1 MDEYRVDASELP
13 DEYAALADTRQ
24 VMLEVV
30 GLLEDLHKATT
41 RLGDAIAAAGFH
53 GREWRGL
60 DAQLDEL
67 SDQFPE
73 ITLDDL
79 ITRLAEFSAGN
90 GPAWLRGDRADIEHF
105 NDEAAILGGVIRPL
119 RVLAQRQR
127 VTPARERSRQ
137 PFERALADGR
147 VGTQL
152 DLMARYL
159 RDLEALAP
167 FIAPLVPEEW
177 NLASPAP
184 LAPPAPRPFAAS
196 APAPAPTPTP
206 APAAR
211 SGPAMQSFTRLRDF
225 ADSARGS
232 ASSSRQAETSQAFS
246 RALGRAQAG
255 TEALVLRLRLYRWM
269 VVVIAALILAIAT
282 GLLSLAV
289 HEGATLAPPSHLQ
302 ASPAQLTLTCTGKGA
317 THVLTLRNTGS
328 ASLTWQIAA
337 PAGLTLSAAKGLLT
351 RGASATVTVKV
362 SAARAAR
369 GTLTFTSTDGAAQV
383 PYTVTCQ

>member
-1 MDEYRVDASELP
+1 MDEYRVDASGLP

-90 GPAWLRGDRADIEHF
+90 GPAWLRGDRADIAHF
-105 NDEAAILGGVIRPL
+105 NDEAAILGGVMRPL

-127 VTPARERSRQ
+127 VTPARERSRH

-167 FIAPLVPEEW
+167 FIAPLAPEEW

-184 LAPPAPRPFAAS
+184 PAPPAPRSFAA
-196 APAPAPTPTP
+196 P

-232 ASSSRQAETSQAFS
+232 APSSRQAGPSQAFT
-246 RALGRAQAG
+246 RAVGRARAG
-255 TEALVLRLRLYRWM
+255 SEALVLRLRLYRWM

-282 GLLSLAV
+282 GLLTLAI
-289 HEGATLAPPSHLQ
+289 HEGVTLAPPSHLQ
-302 ASPAQLTLTCTGKGA
+302 ATPAQLTLTCTGRGA

-362 SAARAAR
+362 SAARAAH
-369 GTLTFTSTDGAAQV
+369 GTLAFTSTDGAAQV
-383 PYTVTCQ
+383 SYTITCQ

>member
-1 MDEYRVDASELP
+1 MDEYPVDASELP

-90 GPAWLRGDRADIEHF
+90 GPAWLRGDRADIERF
-105 NDEAAILGGVIRPL
+105 NDEAAILGGVMRPL

-167 FIAPLVPEEW
+167 FIVPLAPEEW
-177 NLASPAP
+177 NLTS
-184 LAPPAPRPFAAS
+184 LAPPAP
-196 APAPAPTPTP
+196 PAPKRSAAPI
-206 APAAR
+206 PAAR
-211 SGPAMQSFTRLRDF
+211 SGPAMQRFTRLRDF

-232 ASSSRQAETSQAFS
+232 APSSRQAGTSQAF
-246 RALGRAQAG
+246 ALAVGRARVG

-282 GLLSLAV
+282 GLLTLAI
-289 HEGATLAPPSHLQ
+289 HEGVSLAPPSHLQ
-302 ASPAQLTLTCTGKGA
+302 ATPARLTLTCTGKGA
-317 THVLTLRNTGS
+317 TQVLTLRNTGS

-369 GTLTFTSTDGAAQV
+369 GTLAFTSTDGAAQV

>member
-1 MDEYRVDASELP
+1 MDEYRVDTSELP

-24 VMLEVV
+24 VMQEVV
-30 GLLEDLHKATT
+30 GVLEDLHKATT

-90 GPAWLRGDRADIEHF
+90 GPVWLRGDRADIERF
-105 NDEAAILGGVIRPL
+105 NDEAAILGGVMRPL

-127 VTPARERSRQ
+127 VTPARERSRH

-167 FIAPLVPEEW
+167 FIAPLTPEER

-184 LAPPAPRPFAAS
+184 PAPPAPKPSAAS
-196 APAPAPTPTP
+196 
-206 APAAR
+206 AAR
-211 SGPAMQSFTRLRDF
+211 SGPAMQRFTRLRDF

-232 ASSSRQAETSQAFS
+232 APSSRQAGTSQAFT
-246 RALGRAQAG
+246 RALGRARVG
-255 TEALVLRLRLYRWM
+255 TEVLVLRLRLYRWM

-282 GLLSLAV
+282 GLLTLAV
-289 HEGATLAPPSHLQ
+289 HEGLTLAPPSHLQ
-302 ASPAQLTLTCTGKGA
+302 ATPAQLTLTCTGKGTTQA
-317 THVLTLRNTGS
+317 LTLRNTGS

-351 RGASATVTVKV
+351 RGASAIVTVKV
-362 SAARAAR
+362 SAVRAAR
-369 GTLTFTSTDGAAQV
+369 GTLAFTSTDGAAQV

>member
-1 MDEYRVDASELP
+1 MDEYPVDASELP

-67 SDQFPE
+67 SDQFPD

-105 NDEAAILGGVIRPL
+105 NDEAAILGGVMRPL

-127 VTPARERSRQ
+127 VTPARERSRH

-167 FIAPLVPEEW
+167 FIAPLTPEER

-184 LAPPAPRPFAAS
+184 PAPQPSTA
-196 APAPAPTPTP
+196 P

-211 SGPAMQSFTRLRDF
+211 SGPAMQRFTRLRDF

-232 ASSSRQAETSQAFS
+232 APSSRQAGTSQAFT
-246 RALGRAQAG
+246 RALGRARVG
-255 TEALVLRLRLYRWM
+255 TEVLVLRLRLYRWM

-282 GLLSLAV
+282 GLLTLAV
-289 HEGATLAPPSHLQ
+289 HEGLTLAPPSHLQ
-302 ASPAQLTLTCTGKGA
+302 ATPAQLTLTCTGKGTTQA
-317 THVLTLRNTGS
+317 LTLRNTGS

-351 RGASATVTVKV
+351 RGASAIVTVKV
-362 SAARAAR
+362 SAVRAAR
-369 GTLTFTSTDGAAQV
+369 GTLDFTSTDGAAQV

>member
-1 MDEYRVDASELP
+1 MDENRVDASGLP

-24 VMLEVV
+24 VILEVV

-67 SDQFPE
+67 SDQFPD

-90 GPAWLRGDRADIEHF
+90 GPAWLRGDRADIERF
-105 NDEAAILGGVIRPL
+105 NDEAAILGGVMRPL

-127 VTPARERSRQ
+127 VTPARERSRH

-167 FIAPLVPEEW
+167 FIAPLAPEEW
-177 NLASPAP
+177 NLAS
-184 LAPPAPRPFAAS
+184 LAPPAPPAPKPSAAS
-196 APAPAPTPTP
+196 
-206 APAAR
+206 AAR

-232 ASSSRQAETSQAFS
+232 APSSRQAATSQAFT
-246 RALGRAQAG
+246 RALGRARVG
-255 TEALVLRLRLYRWM
+255 TEVLVLRLRLYRWM
-269 VVVIAALILAIAT
+269 VVVIAALILAIVT
-282 GLLSLAV
+282 GLLTLAV
-289 HEGATLAPPSHLQ
+289 HEGLTLAPPSHLQ
-302 ASPAQLTLTCTGKGA
+302 ATPAQLTLTCTGKGA
-317 THVLTLRNTGS
+317 TQVLTLRNTGS

-337 PAGLTLSAAKGLLT
+337 PSGLTLSAAKGLLT

-369 GTLTFTSTDGAAQV
+369 GTLAFTSTDGAVQV

>member
-1 MDEYRVDASELP
+1 MDEYPVNASELP

-105 NDEAAILGGVIRPL
+105 NDEAAILGGVMRPL

-127 VTPARERSRQ
+127 VTPARERSRH

-167 FIAPLVPEEW
+167 FIAPLTPEKW

-184 LAPPAPRPFAAS
+184 PAPPAPKPSAAS
-196 APAPAPTPTP
+196 AV
-206 APAAR
+206 R
-211 SGPAMQSFTRLRDF
+211 SGPAMQRFTRLRDF

-232 ASSSRQAETSQAFS
+232 APSSRQAGTSQAFT
-246 RALGRAQAG
+246 RALGRARVG
-255 TEALVLRLRLYRWM
+255 TEVLVLRLRLYRWM

-282 GLLSLAV
+282 GLLTLAV
-289 HEGATLAPPSHLQ
+289 HEGLTLAPPSHLQ
-302 ASPAQLTLTCTGKGA
+302 ATPAQLTITCTGKG
-317 THVLTLRNTGS
+317 TTQVLTLRNTGS
-328 ASLTWQIAA
+328 ASLTWQIVA

-362 SAARAAR
+362 SVARAAH
-369 GTLTFTSTDGAAQV
+369 GTLAFTSTDGAAQV
-383 PYTVTCQ
+383 PYTVACQ

>member
-1 MDEYRVDASELP
+1 MDEYPVDASELP

-90 GPAWLRGDRADIEHF
+90 GPAWLRGDHADIERF
-105 NDEAAILGGVIRPL
+105 NDEAAILGGVMRPL

-127 VTPARERSRQ
+127 VTPARERSRH

-167 FIAPLVPEEW
+167 FIAPLAPEEW
-177 NLASPAP
+177 NLAALAP
-184 LAPPAPRPFAAS
+184 QAPPAPKPSAAS
-196 APAPAPTPTP
+196 
-206 APAAR
+206 AAR
-211 SGPAMQSFTRLRDF
+211 SGPAMQRFTRLRDF
-225 ADSARGS
+225 AGSARGS
-232 ASSSRQAETSQAFS
+232 APSSRQAGTSQAFTG
-246 RALGRAQAG
+246 ALGRARAG
-255 TEALVLRLRLYRWM
+255 TEVLVLRLRLYRWM
-269 VVVIAALILAIAT
+269 VVVIAALILAIVT
-282 GLLSLAV
+282 GLLTLAV
-289 HEGATLAPPSHLQ
+289 HEGLTLAPPSHLQ
-302 ASPAQLTLTCTGKGA
+302 ATPAQLTLSCTGRGA
-317 THVLTLRNTGS
+317 TQVLTLHNTGS

-369 GTLTFTSTDGAAQV
+369 GTLAFTSTDGAAQV

>member
-1 MDEYRVDASELP
+1 MDEYPVNASELP

-90 GPAWLRGDRADIEHF
+90 GPAWLRGDRADIAHF

-127 VTPARERSRQ
+127 VTPARERSRH

-167 FIAPLVPEEW
+167 FIAPLAPEEW
-177 NLASPAP
+177 NLAS
-184 LAPPAPRPFAAS
+184 LAPPVP
-196 APAPAPTPTP
+196 PAPKPSTAS
-206 APAAR
+206 AAR
-211 SGPAMQSFTRLRDF
+211 SGPAMQRFTRLRDF
-225 ADSARGS
+225 AGSARGS
-232 ASSSRQAETSQAFS
+232 APSSRQAGTSQAFT
-246 RALGRAQAG
+246 RALARARVG
-255 TEALVLRLRLYRWM
+255 TEVLVLRLRLYRWM

-282 GLLSLAV
+282 GMLTLAV
-289 HEGATLAPPSHLQ
+289 HEGLTLAPPSHLQ
-302 ASPAQLTLTCTGKGA
+302 ATPAQLTLTCTGKGTTQA
-317 THVLTLRNTGS
+317 LTLRNTGS

-351 RGASATVTVKV
+351 RGASAMVTVKV
-362 SAARAAR
+362 SAVRAAR
-369 GTLTFTSTDGAAQV
+369 GTLAFTSTDGAAQV
-383 PYTVTCQ
+383 PYTVACQ

>member
-1 MDEYRVDASELP
+1 MDEYRVDTSELP

-90 GPAWLRGDRADIEHF
+90 GPVWLRGDRADIERF
-105 NDEAAILGGVIRPL
+105 TDEAAILGGVMRPL

-127 VTPARERSRQ
+127 VTPARERSRH

-167 FIAPLVPEEW
+167 FLAPLAPEEW
-177 NLASPAP
+177 NLVSP
-184 LAPPAPRPFAAS
+184 APPAP
-196 APAPAPTPTP
+196 PAPQPSAAP

-211 SGPAMQSFTRLRDF
+211 SGPAMRPFTRLRDF

-232 ASSSRQAETSQAFS
+232 APSIRQAGPSQTLTL
-246 RALGRAQAG
+246 ALGRARAR
-255 TEALVLRLRLYRWM
+255 TEVLVLRLRLYRWM
-269 VVVIAALILAIAT
+269 VVVIAALILAIAMGVLT
-282 GLLSLAV
+282 LAV

-302 ASPAQLTLTCTGKGA
+302 ATPARLTFTCAGKGA
-317 THVLTLRNTGS
+317 THVLTLRNSGS
-328 ASLTWQIAA
+328 APLTWQVAA
-337 PAGLTLSAAKGLLT
+337 PTGLTLSAAKGLLT
-351 RGASATVTVKV
+351 RGASAAVTVRV
-362 SAARAAR
+362 SAARAAH
-369 GTLTFTSTDGAAQV
+369 GTLAFTSTDGAAQV

>member
-30 GLLEDLHKATT
+30 GLLEDLHTATT

-90 GPAWLRGDRADIEHF
+90 GPVWLHGDRADIERF
-105 NDEAAILGGVIRPL
+105 NDEAAILGGVMRPL

-127 VTPARERSRQ
+127 VIPARERSRH

-167 FIAPLVPEEW
+167 FLAPLAPEEW
-177 NLASPAP
+177 NLVSP
-184 LAPPAPRPFAAS
+184 APPAPQPFAA
-196 APAPAPTPTP
+196 

-211 SGPAMQSFTRLRDF
+211 FRPAMQPFTRLRDF
-225 ADSARGS
+225 AETRRGS
-232 ASSSRQAETSQAFS
+232 VPSIRQAGSSQALTLAF
-246 RALGRAQAG
+246 GRARAG
-255 TEALVLRLRLYRWM
+255 TEVLVLRLRLYRWM
-269 VVVIAALILAIAT
+269 VAVIVVLILAIAT
-282 GLLSLAV
+282 GLLTLAV
-289 HEGATLAPPSHLQ
+289 HQGSILAPPSHLS
-302 ASPAQLTLTCTGKGA
+302 ATPAQLTFTCSGEDA
-317 THVLTLRNTGS
+317 AHVLTLRNTGS
-328 ASLTWQIAA
+328 APLTWQIAA
-337 PAGLTLSAAKGLLT
+337 PAGLTLSATKGLLM
-351 RGASATVTVKV
+351 RGASTTVTVKV
-362 SAARAAR
+362 SAAKAAH
-369 GTLTFTSTDGAAQV
+369 GTLAFTSTDGAAQV